1 MKKKYCELGIF
12 NNGKNQID
20 PLTLG
25 LKGPFMCL
33 NKAIYGIYMEYIW
46 NILDYGRSDEKY
58 YKY

>member
-33 NKAIYGIYMEYIW
+33 NKAIYGIYMEYI
-46 NILDYGRSDEKY
+46 
-58 YKY
+58 